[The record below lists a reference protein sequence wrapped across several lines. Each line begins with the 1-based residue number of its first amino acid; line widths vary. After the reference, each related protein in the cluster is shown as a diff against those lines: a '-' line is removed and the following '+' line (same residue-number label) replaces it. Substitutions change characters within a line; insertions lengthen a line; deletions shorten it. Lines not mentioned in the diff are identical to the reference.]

1 MAAGRAPTVFVL
13 SYVDDEREL
22 YGTALWAAG
31 FFVTAFV
38 DPLRALEQ
46 AFLHPPDAF
55 LARLMQP
62 GQPIDSIELTRR
74 LRSDTRTHRVGIV
87 ILTSHVDPASRTA
100 ALAAGCDEYLLL
112 PALPCDVVDAV
123 KRLTTRSGPVPVRST
138 A

>member
-1 MAAGRAPTVFVL
+1 MTADPAPTVFVL
-13 SYVDDEREL
+13 SYIDDEREL

-31 FFVTAFV
+31 FLVTAFV
-38 DPLRALEQ
+38 DPMTALEQ
-46 AFLHPPDAF
+46 AFLDPPDAF

-74 LRSDTRTHRVGIV
+74 LRSDTRTNRLGIV
-87 ILTSHVDPASRTA
+87 ILTSHIDPAYRAA
-100 ALAAGCDEYLLL
+100 ALEAGCDEYLLL

-123 KRLTTRSGPVPVRST
+123 KRLTTRSGPVPVQRT